1 MRKNYLTNDIHV
13 SQRIGS
19 NVTKGD
25 NLDDNTV
32 DSATY
37 NVKSSNVKEP
47 VRSPTSLVFGYLNL
61 FSDGVVSYIFSFDW
75 LSIVMKESF

>member
-1 MRKNYLTNDIHV
+1 MRKNYLTNEILV

-25 NLDDNTV
+25 PDTNTV